1 MFRLINLSFVT
12 FDALTSH
19 FSRFVNNYYNYNYT
33 TKVIDI
39 RVEGV
44 RGGTWC
50 RTHLLTSRKFFYS
63 AGGFL
68 CDFWRNHPQPPTHT
82 PLKGCVWGG
91 IGIFDF
97 LRFFVMDS
105 KVIFSAD

>member
-19 FSRFVNNYYNYNYT
+19 FSRFVNIYYNYKYT

-44 RGGTWC
+44 RGGYLVPNPSTDQPKIFLFCW
-50 RTHLLTSRKFFYS
+50 RFFY
-63 AGGFL
+63 AIFGGTTHNPL
-68 CDFWRNHPQPPTHT
+68 HT
-82 PLKGCVWGG
+82 PP
-91 IGIFDF
+91 
-97 LRFFVMDS
+97 
-105 KVIFSAD
+105 

>member
-19 FSRFVNNYYNYNYT
+19 FSRFVNIYYNYKYT

-63 AGGFL
+63 AGGFFYAIFGGTTHNPL
-68 CDFWRNHPQPPTHT
+68 HT
-82 PLKGCVWGG
+82 PP
-91 IGIFDF
+91 
-97 LRFFVMDS
+97 
-105 KVIFSAD
+105 

>member
-19 FSRFVNNYYNYNYT
+19 FSRFVNIYYNYKYT
-33 TKVIDI
+33 TKVMDI

-63 AGGFL
+63 AGGFFMRFL
-68 CDFWRNHPQPPTHT
+68 AEPPTT
-82 PLKGCVWGG
+82 PYTHPPKGVCLGG
-91 IGIFDF
+91 DWYF
-97 LRFFVMDS
+97 
-105 KVIFSAD
+105 